1 MKLISVGEAPRP
13 TCGPKEAV
21 VRVKATALNI
31 EDIMTAVGRRPLV
44 SLAATADQPVVL
56 GRGCGHRLNNY
67 EDTPNPKMSSLLL
80 FTRVDRLEIQSVM
93 LVVSTSFVNYCPSN
107 LVSG

>member
-13 TCGPKEAV
+13 ACGPKEAV
-21 VRVKATALNI
+21 VKVKATALNI

-56 GRGCGHRLNNY
+56 GRGCGHRLNSY
-67 EDTPNPKMSSLLL
+67 KDTPNPKCLLYWCL
-80 FTRVDRLEIQSVM
+80 IEFM
-93 LVVSTSFVNYCPSN
+93 
-107 LVSG
+107 

>member
-1 MKLISVGEAPRP
+1 MKLICVGEAPRP
-13 TCGPKEAV
+13 ACGPKEAV

-56 GRGCGHRLNNY
+56 GRGCGHGVNSY
-67 EDTPNPKMSSLLL
+67 IKTPNPKCRIYWC
-80 FTRVDRLEIQSVM
+80 FIRVYRLEIQSVM
-93 LVVSTSFVNYCPSN
+93 LVFSTSFVNYCPSN

>member
-13 TCGPKEAV
+13 SCGPKEAV

-44 SLAATADQPVVL
+44 YLAATADQPVVL
-56 GRGCGHRLNNY
+56 GRGCGHHGPNNY
-67 EDTPNPKMSSLLL
+67 RDTKP
-80 FTRVDRLEIQSVM
+80 
-93 LVVSTSFVNYCPSN
+93 
-107 LVSG
+107 